1 MRTALDPGLKKI
13 VATFDGNQV
22 EFVDMADPG
31 LGIELMQV
39 HESTS
44 QREPRECS
52 FFVQGLRIHK
62 VKLTPLVSFT
72 LKPRGLSAW

>member
-1 MRTALDPGLKKI
+1 
-13 VATFDGNQV
+13 
-22 EFVDMADPG
+22 MADPG
-31 LGIELMQV
+31 FGIELMQV